1 MNLHNILLS
10 IDLTNK
16 YFSKNAEGKSYDGKT
31 AEKSSA
37 MVKNG
42 ELPFFNFVPV
52 TLKLAQIVLSD
63 KKNNMRE
70 GISQKMKIEHKQ
82 EKYNMHHVAGAACY
96 KHSTANEHR

>member
-42 ELPFFNFVPV
+42 KLPFFYFEAV
-52 TLKLAQIVLSD
+52 TLKLAQIVLIND
-63 KKNNMRE
+63 RNNMCK
-70 GISQKMKIEHKQ
+70 GISGKLKIEHKR
-82 EKYNMHHVAGAACY
+82 EKCNMHHPAGAVY
-96 KHSTANEHR
+96 